1 MGGGPLAQIGATNK
15 CPLDTLP
22 WWAAAKFCPFQE
34 LTPIPSSLSSS
45 MMIRLRPLSLLAFL
59 SLTLAATQAAEPSP
73 VGAALQSAVDKHI
86 VAGAV
91 AFVANK
97 DHVLDLEAAGDSILE
112 PRTPI
117 KTDAL
122 FWIAS
127 MSKSFTGTALMML
140 VDEGKVQLDD
150 PVEKYLPEFKGQ
162 MIAADKDHP
171 QPYPPQHPIKVREIM
186 DHTSGLVL
194 ASDKALK
201 QTHSL
206 KDDVAQ
212 YAAQPL
218 RQEPGTKYE
227 YNNCGINTGGRI
239 IEVVSGIPYADFMQQ
254 RIFTPLGLKDTTF
267 WPDEALGQRLACTAR
282 MNADKTGLEDVAFDK
297 NLTPAAIQKFSEG
310 VPVPHLL
317 LVNFG
322 LGALFDYAKHYAM
335 PAGGIYSTASDVGK
349 FCQMLLNGGQWEG
362 KQYLSPQA
370 LQQMTSIQTGDVK
383 VGGGDEGYGVG
394 WSVQKKDGTVPAV
407 GAFGH
412 RGARKTMMWVDPK
425 NQLVLV
431 LMVQSMDMTGP
442 QSKELY
448 TSFLQSAIQSY
459 GAKP

>member
-1 MGGGPLAQIGATNK
+1 
-15 CPLDTLP
+15 
-22 WWAAAKFCPFQE
+22 
-34 LTPIPSSLSSS
+34 
-45 MMIRLRPLSLLAFL
+45 MIRKFL
-59 SLTLAATQAAEPSP
+59 SLASLLLALTTARAAEQSP
-73 VGAALQSAVDKHI
+73 VAAALQSAVDKHI

-91 AFVANK
+91 GLVANK
-97 DHVLDLEAAGDSILE
+97 DRVLDLEAVGYSNLATQA
-112 PRTPI
+112 PM

-127 MSKSFTGTALMML
+127 MTKSFTGTAVMML
-140 VDEGKVQLDD
+140 VDEGKVKLDD
-150 PVEKYLPEFKGQ
+150 PVEKFLPEFKGQ

-171 QPYPPQHPIKVREIM
+171 QPYPPSHPITVREIM

-194 ASDKALK
+194 ANDKALK

-206 KDDVAQ
+206 KDDVKQ

-239 IEVVSGIPYADFMQQ
+239 IEVISGMSYADFMQQ
-254 RIFTPLGLKDTTF
+254 RIFTPLGLKETGF
-267 WPDEALGQRLACTAR
+267 WPDENLGERLAGSAK
-282 MNADKTGLEDVAFDK
+282 MNADKSGLEDMANDK
-297 NLTPAAIQKFSEG
+297 NLTPAAIEKFSEG
-310 VPVPHLL
+310 VPVPHPI

-349 FCQMLLNGGQWEG
+349 FCRMLLNGGKWEG
-362 KQYLSPQA
+362 KQYLSPEA
-370 LQQMTSIQTGDVK
+370 LRQMTSTQTGDVV
-383 VGGGDEGYGVG
+383 VGGGTETYGVG
-394 WSVQKKDGTVPAV
+394 WSVQKKDGMVPAV

-425 NQLVLV
+425 NQLVMV

-442 QSKELY
+442 QSNELY
-448 TSFLQSAIQSY
+448 NSFLKAAIDKYS
-459 GAKP
+459 AKP